1 MAARAALVLMV
12 LAMGAG
18 RPQVARRAAGSALRL
33 MAVYIAVTATLF
45 LTLPE
50 WIAGLFGPRDDSPD
64 FAAAVA
70 LCRPL
75 FAWMALLGCMAR
87 GIGLEC
93 RAQAA
98 NKRPWS
104 LLFGWGSLAVILA
117 HGFLI
122 GSVLQGMPFTG
133 RTYMGGAFD
142 WFSPFTLLVCLTFV
156 CLYVTLAA
164 GWLVLKTGGNVEAA
178 ARRSGLRWGL
188 ATLASLVLTI
198 AYIVSSGHIGYLVG
212 RPSGGGLA
220 LGFVAW
226 IVAAVV
232 AAILFFRALATG
244 GQGRP
249 FFWCAVM
256 CLPAFHRRLP
266 DTS

>member
-1 MAARAALVLMV
+1 L
-12 LAMGAG
+12 
-18 RPQVARRAAGSALRL
+18 S
-33 MAVYIAVTATLF
+33 
-45 LTLPE
+45 
-50 WIAGLFGPRDDSPD
+50 
-64 FAAAVA
+64 
-70 LCRPL
+70 
-75 FAWMALLGCMAR
+75 
-87 GIGLEC
+87 
-93 RAQAA
+93 
-98 NKRPWS
+98 
-104 LLFGWGSLAVILA
+104 
-117 HGFLI
+117 
-122 GSVLQGMPFTG
+122 
-133 RTYMGGAFD
+133 
-142 WFSPFTLLVCLTFV
+142 

-256 CLPAFHRRLP
+256 LACVFLGFGTSLYPLVLPPSLTATQAASPPEMLRIMLAVVGTLLP
-266 DTS
+266 VLLLYNAYQYRVFRGKVTPGGASDPS